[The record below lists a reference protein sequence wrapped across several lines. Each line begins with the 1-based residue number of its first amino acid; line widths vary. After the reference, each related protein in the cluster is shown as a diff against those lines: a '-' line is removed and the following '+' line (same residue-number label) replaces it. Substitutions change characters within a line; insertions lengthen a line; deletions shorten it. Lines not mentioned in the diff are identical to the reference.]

1 MKGCSPMAS
10 NRRWQ
15 LKAEQ
20 VGKDTLGK
28 FVGVQIP
35 IDEETPIG
43 EDFVSMVKDGSQ
55 GNVYLDLANV
65 QYLTSLELERLVYL
79 YKKMK
84 EQDRQ
89 IILCNTNPEVY
100 EVFQIT
106 NLSKLLDVRKEGPP
120 KQSEPSP

>member
-1 MKGCSPMAS
+1 MAS

-15 LKAEQ
+15 LKVEQ
-20 VGKDTLGK
+20 FGKDTLVK